1 MSVIKGN
8 HAGSAGGDFYS
19 YKINQSLRFNDGDS
33 AYLSKS
39 FGSNGNLKK
48 FTLSFWFKISILGTD
63 AKFLGS
69 SYTSSSEFAIRIEDT
84 GELNYYS
91 YAGGG
96 TSANYDL
103 TTTRKF
109 RDSNAWYHMV
119 FVWDT
124 AQSTAADRVK
134 IYINGVQETVFSNAV
149 YPAQDYSGI
158 WNLASHTFYIGGT
171 QYYDGYLAEFHHLD
185 GIAGD
190 PTSLGLGETKDGV
203 WIPKSYSGSHGTN
216 GFYLPFDDSSAIG
229 DDESANTNDWTVN
242 NLAATDVVKDS
253 PTNNFA
259 TMNPLLT
266 DTNNTTFSEGN
277 LKTVN
282 SAAST
287 SGSSIAV
294 NSGKWFVEMVCT
306 AKTATN
312 AMIGICTVDGFD
324 GERQL
329 DESQNGGSGHGYV
342 MNATKLPGGASYGA
356 TWAVDDVIGIALDL
370 DSSQNTVTFYKNGST
385 QGAIDIDNALYVF
398 CNSNGQGSST
408 VTYVT
413 NFGQDGTFAGEK
425 TAQGNADGE
434 GVGDFYYSVPSGY
447 LALCTKNLPDVTIGP
462 GQSTLATDN
471 FNTVLW
477 TGNGSDGRS
486 ITGVGFDPDWVWIKS
501 RNLTTSHLL
510 NDTIRGANKSL
521 FSEGTTAETA
531 DNGGGYLSAF
541 VTDGFSVTSG
551 SSGDDAVNDGSDTYV
566 SWNWL
571 AGTAFSNS
579 SGSNGANVD
588 SSGQVNTTAGFS
600 IVSWQFT
607 NSVDNLVFHG
617 LSSAPEAMFLKS
629 RTTAYNWDAYFSGL
643 TAANKR
649 LMLNSNSAEI
659 AGFFDTRPT
668 SSVFEYNTSA
678 LSNNDNAIAY
688 CFHSVEGYSKIGS
701 YTGNGSAD
709 GTFVFTGFKPAWVII
724 KSLAGYDWVIDDVAR
739 APFNEM
745 NATLFSNVTNVEYTG
760 GAYGIDFLSNGFKP
774 RTAYGQYNLSGTYVY
789 LAFAS
794 QPFKFANAR

>member
-33 AYLSKS
+33 AYLTRDPSS
-39 FGSNGNLKK
+39 AGDLQK
-48 FTLSFWFKISILGTD
+48 FTYSVWFKRSALSAAEIDLFSAGDSSTDRFEIILSAAYPDQLEIYMNTSGTV
-63 AKFLGS
+63 G
-69 SYTSSSEFAIRIEDT
+69 
-84 GELNYYS
+84 
-91 YAGGG
+91 
-96 TSANYDL
+96 DL
-103 TTTRKF
+103 VTTQVF
-109 RDSNAWYHMV
+109 RDVSAWYHLV
-119 FVWDT
+119 VAFDT
-124 AQSTAADRVK
+124 TQSTASNRVK
-134 IYINGVQETVFSNAV
+134 IYINGSQITSFATETYPSQNFNTAVNSTSN
-149 YPAQDYSGI
+149 Q
-158 WNLASHTFYIGGT
+158 YISKRNYVDDR
-171 QYYDGYLAEFHHLD
+171 YYDGYMAEINMID
-185 GIAGD
+185 GQQLT
-190 PTSLGLGETKDGV
+190 PSSFGETKDGV
-203 WIPKSYSGSHGTN
+203 WVPKSSSGLTFGTN

-229 DDESANTNDWTVN
+229 DDESSNTNDFTAN

-259 TMNPLLT
+259 TMSPLLT

-324 GERQL
+324 GQKQL
-329 DESQNGGSGHGYV
+329 DESDNGGSGHGYV

-356 TWAVDDVIGIALDL
+356 TWAIDDIIGVALDL
-370 DSSQNTVTFYKNGST
+370 DSTQNTVTFYKNGSS

-408 VTYVT
+408 VTYVS
-413 NFGQDGTFAGEK
+413 NFGQDGTFAGEI
-425 TAQGNADGE
+425 TAGGNADGN
-434 GVGDFYYSVPSGY
+434 GVGDFKYSVPSGY
-447 LALCTKNLPDVTIGP
+447 LALCTENLPDITIGP

-510 NDTIRGANKSL
+510 NDTVRGANKSL

-531 DNGGGYLSAF
+531 SNGGGYLSAF

-571 AGTAFSNS
+571 AGTAFSNDAS
-579 SGSNGANVD
+579 ATGVGTLD

-600 IVSWQFT
+600 IVS
-607 NSVDNLVFHG
+607 
-617 LSSAPEAMFLKS
+617 
-629 RTTAYNWDAYFSGL
+629 
-643 TAANKR
+643 
-649 LMLNSNSAEI
+649 
-659 AGFFDTRPT
+659 
-668 SSVFEYNTSA
+668 
-678 LSNNDNAIAY
+678 
-688 CFHSVEGYSKIGS
+688 
-701 YTGNGSAD
+701 
-709 GTFVFTGFKPAWVII
+709 FTGGSTQGSTLNALVPAT
-724 KSLAGYDWVIDDVAR
+724 
-739 APFNEM
+739 P
-745 NATLFSNVTNVEYTG
+745 VTVTG
-760 GAYGIDFLSNGFKP
+760 MA
-774 RTAYGQYNLSGTYVY
+774 
-789 LAFAS
+789 
-794 QPFKFANAR
+794 

>member
-1 MSVIKGN
+1 LSVIKGN

-19 YKINQSLRFNDGDS
+19 HKINQSLRFNDGDS

-63 AKFLGS
+63 VKLIGS
-69 SYTSSSEFAIRIEDT
+69 SYTSSSEFAIRHEDT
-84 GELNYYS
+84 GELRYYS

-96 TSANYDL
+96 TSASYDL

-259 TMNPLLT
+259 TMSPLLT

-294 NSGKWFVEMVCT
+294 NSGKWFVEMICT

-408 VTYVT
+408 VTYAT
-413 NFGQDGTFAGEK
+413 NFGQDGTFAGEV
-425 TAQGNADGE
+425 TAGGNADGN
-434 GVGDFYYSVPSGY
+434 GVGDFKYSVPSGY
-447 LALCTKNLPDVTIGP
+447 LALCTENLPDVTIGP
-462 GQSTLATDN
+462 GQSTLATDY

-510 NDTIRGANKSL
+510 TDTVRGANKSL
-521 FSEGTTAETA
+521 FSEATTVETA

-566 SWNWL
+566 AWNWL

-579 SGSNGANVD
+579 SGANGANVD

-607 NSVDNLVFHG
+607 NSADNLVFHG